1 MDARRLAGPGLGGR
15 EIVALRKLVLLA
27 PFIFILHVIEE
38 APGFVEWFNSLVPRG
53 ISQNTFFAVNA
64 VALTL
69 TVVIALL
76 VAASPD
82 RASGLVLAAWVGFL
96 MLANGVLH
104 LAGTIAHARYCPGV
118 VTGTLLYLPYGVLL
132 LRKIAR
138 DLELNPG
145 VVLGTAALGGAPMLV
160 HGYLIVFRAS
170 RLF

>member
-1 MDARRLAGPGLGGR
+1 
-15 EIVALRKLVLLA
+15 VALRKLVLLA
-27 PFIFILHVIEE
+27 PLIFILHVLEE

-53 ISQNTFFAVNA
+53 ISQDVFLTVNA
-64 VALTL
+64 IALTV
-69 TVVIALL
+69 TVAIALL

-82 RASGLVLAAWVGFL
+82 PVSGLLLAAWVGFL

-104 LAGTIAHARYCPGV
+104 LVGTIAHARYGPGV

-132 LRKIAR
+132 LRKIVR
-138 DLELNPG
+138 DLDLSPG
-145 VVLGTAALGGAPMLV
+145 VVFGAAALGGAPMLV

>member
-1 MDARRLAGPGLGGR
+1 
-15 EIVALRKLVLLA
+15 VTLRKLVLLA
-27 PFIFILHVIEE
+27 PLIFILHVLEE
-38 APGFVEWFNSLVPRG
+38 APGFVVWFNSLVPRG
-53 ISQNTFFAVNA
+53 ISQDLFLTVNA
-64 VALTL
+64 VALIV

-76 VAASPD
+76 VAGSSDA
-82 RASGLVLAAWVGFL
+82 ASGLLLAAWVGFL

-104 LAGTIAHARYCPGV
+104 LVGTIAHGRYSPGV

-138 DLELNPG
+138 DLELSPG
-145 VVLGTAALGGAPMLV
+145 VIFGAAALGGIPMLV

>member
-1 MDARRLAGPGLGGR
+1 
-15 EIVALRKLVLLA
+15 VALRKLVLLA
-27 PFIFILHVIEE
+27 PFIFILHVLEE

-53 ISQNTFFAVNA
+53 ISQSLFLAVNA
-64 VALTL
+64 VGLAI
-69 TVVIALL
+69 TVVIVLL

-104 LAGTIAHARYCPGV
+104 LVGTVAHARYCPGV
-118 VTGTLLYLPYGVLL
+118 VTGTLLYLPYGAVL
-132 LRKIAR
+132 LRKIIH
-138 DLELNPG
+138 ELRLSPG
-145 VVLGTAALGGAPMLV
+145 VVLGTAALGGAPMLL